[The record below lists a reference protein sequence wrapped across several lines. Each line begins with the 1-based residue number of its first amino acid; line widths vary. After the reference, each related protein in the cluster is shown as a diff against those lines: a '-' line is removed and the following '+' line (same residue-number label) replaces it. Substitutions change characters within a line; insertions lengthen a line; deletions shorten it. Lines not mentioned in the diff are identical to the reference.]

1 MKKIQSTCNLCALA
15 CNIDFYVDNGKI
27 QKVSPTVDYPVNKGF
42 CCIKGLNLD
51 KQQTKIKARK
61 SPLLRDENGEMKE
74 ISWNKGF
81 EVFAK
86 KMTEIQ
92 AKYGKESVA
101 YISTGQ
107 MTTEEMALL
116 GHVGRNYM
124 GMHGDG
130 NTRLC
135 MATSVVAHKQ
145 SFGFD
150 APPYT
155 LNDAELSDT
164 IILIGA
170 NPVIAHPVFWGRI
183 RKNKDAKII
192 TVDPRKSETAINSH
206 MWVDIKPKSDL
217 VLLYTLANVLIQNGW
232 IDKKYIDEHTE
243 GYEDFKN
250 HVSKFTLDNVEE
262 ETGIS
267 KERVLELAEII
278 HNGKRVSFWWTMGV
292 NQGYQ
297 AVRTAQSI
305 INLALITG
313 NIGRPGTGANSLTGQ
328 CNAMGSRA
336 FSNTAGLY
344 GGGDFDN
351 PVRRKAVAEA
361 LEVDES
367 VLATKPTLPYNV
379 IIEKAIA
386 GEIKGLWVICTNP
399 RHSFTN
405 NDEFKK
411 AVENLDFLVV
421 QDIYED
427 THTAQ
432 LCDLYLPSV
441 PAIKKEGVLINT
453 ERRLSKVN
461 PVIPKE
467 EGELSDFEIFLNIGK
482 ALGMGSLLDNWKTP
496 RDVFEL
502 LKKCSKGMPCDITGV
517 TYEMLEGKNMEGSG
531 MPCDITGVT
540 YEMLEGKNM
549 EGSRGVQ
556 WPFKE
561 GQVIEEDERRL
572 YEDGNYYTQSKK
584 AKFHFEDIAENPT
597 ETSKEFPYILNT
609 GRGTV
614 GQWHTQVRSREIE
627 HNKIYR
633 KESYVLMNPELA
645 RELNINENER
655 VNITS
660 QNGNTNEFNV
670 VYSENVKKD
679 HIYAPMHYIETNSL
693 TPSVYDPYSKEP
705 SFKTVAV
712 NIFKK

>member
-15 CNIDFYVDNGKI
+15 CNVDFYVENGKI
-27 QKVSPTVDYPVNKGF
+27 DRVSPTVDYPVNKGF

-61 SPLLRDENGEMKE
+61 NPLLRDENGEMKE
-74 ISWNKGF
+74 VSWKEAF
-81 EVFAK
+81 ETFAK
-86 KMTEIQ
+86 KMTSIQ
-92 AKYGKESVA
+92 EKYGKESVA
-101 YISTGQ
+101 FISTGQ
-107 MTTEEMALL
+107 MPTEDMALL

-124 GMHGDG
+124 GINGDG

-183 RKNKDAKII
+183 RQNKEAKII
-192 TVDPRKSETAINSH
+192 TIDPRKSETAMNSDI
-206 MWVDIKPKSDL
+206 WIDIKPKADL
-217 VLLYTLANVLIQNGW
+217 VLMYTLANVLIEKGY
-232 IDKKYIDEHTE
+232 IDKNYIENYTE
-243 GYEDFKN
+243 GYEEFKK
-250 HVSKFTLDNVEE
+250 HVAKFTLENVEE

-267 KERVLELAEII
+267 AERVLELAEII
-278 HNGKRVSFWWTMGV
+278 HAGKRVSFWWTMGV

-305 INLALITG
+305 INLALMTG

-328 CNAMGSRA
+328 CNAMGSRV
-336 FSNTAGLY
+336 FSNTTGLY

-361 LEVDES
+361 LGVDES
-367 VLATKPTLPYNV
+367 VLATKPTIPYNA
-379 IIEKAIA
+379 IIEKAIS

-399 RHSFTN
+399 RHSWAN
-405 NDEFKK
+405 NEEFEKCVK
-411 AVENLDFLVV
+411 NLDFFVV

-427 THTAQ
+427 TDSAK

-441 PAIKKEGVLINT
+441 PAIKKEGVIINT
-453 ERRLSKVN
+453 ERRASKVN

-467 EGELSDFEIFLNIGK
+467 EGELSDFEIFYNIGK
-482 ALGMGSLLDNWKTP
+482 ELGMGDLLNGWETP
-496 RDVFEL
+496 RSTFEL
-502 LKKCSKGMPCDITGV
+502 LKKCSKGMPCDITGI
-517 TYEMLEGKNMEGSG
+517 TYEMLEG
-531 MPCDITGVT
+531 P
-540 YEMLEGKNM
+540 NM

-556 WPFKE
+556 WPFRE
-561 GQVIEEDERRL
+561 GETLIEDERRL
-572 YEDGNYYTQSKK
+572 YEDGNYYTPSKK

-597 ETSKEFPYILNT
+597 QTSKEFPYIFNS

-614 GQWHTQVRSREIE
+614 GQWHTGVRSREIE
-627 HNKIYR
+627 ESERIYS
-633 KESYVLMNPELA
+633 KESYVFMHPELA
-645 RELNINENER
+645 LELNIVENER
-655 VNITS
+655 VSIAS
-660 QNGNTNEFNV
+660 QNGVTRDFTIKI
-670 VYSENVKKD
+670 SDHVKKE
-679 HIYAPMHYIETNSL
+679 HLYAPMHYIETNAL

-712 NIFKK
+712 NIIKK

>member
-15 CNIDFYVDNGKI
+15 CNLDFYVEDGKI
-27 QKVSPTVDYPVNKGF
+27 EKVAPTVDYPVNQGF
-42 CCIKGLNLD
+42 CCIKGLNLH

-61 SPLLRDENGEMKE
+61 APLLRDENGNMKE
-74 ISWNKGF
+74 ISWEEGF
-81 EVFAK
+81 KTFAE
-86 KMTEIQ
+86 KMTAIQ
-92 AKYGKESVA
+92 EKYGKESVA
-101 YISTGQ
+101 FISTGQ
-107 MTTEEMALL
+107 MPTEDMALL

-124 GMHGDG
+124 KINGDG

-164 IILIGA
+164 IIFIGA
-170 NPVIAHPVFWGRI
+170 NPVIAHPVFWGRV
-183 RKNKDAKII
+183 RKNTTAKVI
-192 TVDPRKSETAINSH
+192 TIDPRKSETAMNSDI
-206 MWVDIKPKSDL
+206 WLDIKPKADL
-217 VLLYTLANVLIQNGW
+217 VLLYTLANVLIEKNW
-232 IDKKYIDEHTE
+232 IDVDYIEKHSE
-243 GYEDFKN
+243 GFEEFKA
-250 HVSKFTLDNVEE
+250 HVAKFTLENVEK

-267 KERVLELAEII
+267 AERVLELAEII
-278 HNGKRVSFWWTMGV
+278 HNGERVSFWWTMGV

-305 INLALITG
+305 INLAVMTG

-328 CNAMGSRA
+328 SNAMGSRA

-361 LEVDES
+361 LGVDES
-367 VLATKPTLPYNV
+367 VLATKPTIPYNQ
-379 IIEKAIA
+379 IIERAIS

-399 RHSFTN
+399 RHSWAN
-405 NDEFKK
+405 NEEFRK
-411 AVENLDFLVV
+411 AAENLDFLVV

-432 LCDLYLPSV
+432 LADLFLPSV
-441 PAIKKEGVLINT
+441 PGIKKEGVFINT
-453 ERRLSKVN
+453 ERRLSKMN
-461 PVIPKE
+461 PIIAKE
-467 EGELSDFEIFLNIGK
+467 EGEKSDFEIFYGIGQ

-517 TYEMLEGKNMEGSG
+517 TYEMLEG
-531 MPCDITGVT
+531 P
-540 YEMLEGKNM
+540 EMS
-549 EGSRGVQ
+549 GSRGVQ
-556 WPFKE
+556 WPFRAGE
-561 GQVIEEDERRL
+561 VLVEDERRL
-572 YEDGNYYTQSKK
+572 YEDGNYYTPSKK
-584 AKFHFEDIAENPT
+584 VKFHFEDIAENPT
-597 ETSKEFPYILNT
+597 VASEEFPYIFNS

-627 HNKIYR
+627 ANKIYS

-645 RELNINENER
+645 KELNIAENER
-655 VNITS
+655 VKIAS
-660 QNGNTNEFNV
+660 QNGVTNEFNV
-670 VYSENVKKD
+670 VYSDTVKKD
-679 HIYAPMHYIETNSL
+679 HLYAPIHYIETNSL

-705 SFKTVAV
+705 SYKTVAV
-712 NIFKK
+712 NIIKK

>member
-15 CNIDFYVDNGKI
+15 CNIDFYVDNCKI

-367 VLATKPTLPYNV
+367 VLATKPTLPYNA

-517 TYEMLEGKNMEGSG
+517 TYEMLEGKNMEGS
-531 MPCDITGVT
+531 
-540 YEMLEGKNM
+540 
-549 EGSRGVQ
+549 RGVQ

-572 YEDGNYYTQSKK
+572 YEDGNYYTPSKK

-597 ETSKEFPYILNT
+597 KTSDEFPYILNT

-614 GQWHTQVRSREIE
+614 GQWHTQVRSRAIE
-627 HNKIYR
+627 HNKIYS

-645 RELNINENER
+645 KELNITENER

-660 QNGNTNEFNV
+660 QNGKTNEFNV
-670 VYSENVKKD
+670 IYSENVKKD

-712 NIFKK
+712 NISKK